1 MSKADEIFYEED
13 FEKIEKHTKE
23 GLKEIEYKTNYQYI
37 ANTTIIFD
45 FNTKT
50 ILIHGQVNIDILQ
63 AINEKVKELGWLG
76 E

>member
-1 MSKADEIFYEED
+1 MSKTDEIFYEED

-37 ANTTIIFD
+37 ADTTIIFD

-50 ILIHGQVNIDILQ
+50 ILIHGQVNRDILQ
-63 AINEKVKELGWLG
+63 AINKKCEELGWLD